1 MMTVRCYPR
10 RVMSRVVATAILLL
24 AVLAP
29 PLAMATAHCLA
40 GDCEG
45 FCVSAIAPAPVVIV
59 TIGAVVSATAD
70 PAAVILAPPVRLSE
84 PPPRSFR
91 TTV

>member
-1 MMTVRCYPR
+1 MMTGRCYPE
-10 RVMSRVVATAILLL
+10 RVMSRVVAITIVLL

-59 TIGAVVSATAD
+59 TITAVVPAPAD
-70 PAAVILAPPVRLSE
+70 PAAVILTPLVRLSE
-84 PPPRSFR
+84 PPPRSLR
-91 TTV
+91 ATV

>member
-1 MMTVRCYPR
+1 
-10 RVMSRVVATAILLL
+10 MSRVVAIVIVLL

-45 FCVSAIAPAPVVIV
+45 FCVSVIAPAPVVMAA
-59 TIGAVVSATAD
+59 GAALVFTTAD
-70 PAAVILAPPVRLSE
+70 RPAFILAAPVRLSE
-84 PPPRSFR
+84 PPPRPLR
-91 TTV
+91 ATV

>member
-1 MMTVRCYPR
+1 MH
-10 RVMSRVVATAILLL
+10 RVVATAIVLL

-45 FCVSAIAPAPVVIV
+45 FCVSAIAAAPVAIV
-59 TIGAVVSATAD
+59 TTAAVVSATAD
-70 PAAVILAPPVRLSE
+70 PAAVILTPPVRLSA
-84 PPPRSFR
+84 PPPRSLR
-91 TTV
+91 AAV

>member
-1 MMTVRCYPR
+1 
-10 RVMSRVVATAILLL
+10 MSRVVAVTLVLL

-45 FCVSAIAPAPVVIV
+45 FCVSAVAPAPTMIAAIADVLF
-59 TIGAVVSATAD
+59 ATAESVATV
-70 PAAVILAPPVRLSE
+70 PSAPIRLSE
-84 PPPRSFR
+84 PPPRSLHA
-91 TTV
+91 TV

>member
-1 MMTVRCYPR
+1 
-10 RVMSRVVATAILLL
+10 MSRVIAVAIVLL

-59 TIGAVVSATAD
+59 TIAAAVSATAD

-84 PPPRSFR
+84 PPPRSLR
-91 TTV
+91 ATV

>member
-1 MMTVRCYPR
+1 
-10 RVMSRVVATAILLL
+10 MSRVVAITIVLL

-45 FCVSAIAPAPVVIV
+45 FCVSAIAPAPIV
-59 TIGAVVSATAD
+59 MAPILSLARATGD
-70 PAAVILAPPVRLSE
+70 RPAVILAAPVRLSE
-84 PPPRSFR
+84 PPPRPLPI
-91 TTV
+91 TV